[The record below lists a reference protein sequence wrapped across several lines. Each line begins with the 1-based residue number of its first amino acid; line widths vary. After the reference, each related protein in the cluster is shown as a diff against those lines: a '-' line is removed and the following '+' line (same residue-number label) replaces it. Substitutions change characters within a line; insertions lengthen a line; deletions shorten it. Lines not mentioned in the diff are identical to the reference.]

1 MKKLILF
8 SAAAMMILA
17 SCVGNPEGKKAETT
31 DSVETVDQVVG
42 AEYTVDAAQSKVE
55 WTGTKVTGKHEGTVD
70 IKSGSIRV
78 DNGAITGGNFVLD
91 MNSISSTDLQGE
103 YKDKLDGHLKS
114 DDFFG
119 VENYPEAVFT
129 ITNVTPSTE
138 TPENIQISGNLTI
151 KDISKNITF
160 DARVSELT
168 DATVKATADFN
179 IARGDWGV
187 NYEGKQDD
195 LISKEINFKVSLVA
209 NK

>member
-17 SCVGNPEGKKAETT
+17 SCVGNPEGKKAETA
-31 DSVETVDQVVG
+31 DSVETTDAVVG

-55 WTGTKVTGKHEGTVD
+55 WTGTKVTGQHEGTVA
-70 IKSGSIRV
+70 IKSGSIHV
-78 DNGAITGGNFVLD
+78 DNGVVTGGNFVLD
-91 MNSISSTDLQGE
+91 MNSIGSTDLQGE

-119 VENYPEAVFT
+119 VETYPEAVFT
-129 ITNVTPSTE
+129 ITGVTPSVD
-138 TPENIQISGNLTI
+138 NAGVIQVSGNLTI

-160 DARVSELT
+160 DATVDELT
-168 DATVKATADFN
+168 DTTVKATADFN

-195 LISKEINFKVSLVA
+195 LISKEINFNVSLVA
-209 NK
+209 TK